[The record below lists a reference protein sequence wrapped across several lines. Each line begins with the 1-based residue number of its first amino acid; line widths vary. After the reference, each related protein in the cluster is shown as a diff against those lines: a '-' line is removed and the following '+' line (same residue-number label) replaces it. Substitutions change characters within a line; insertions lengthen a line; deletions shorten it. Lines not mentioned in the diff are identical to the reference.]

1 MKSIREVTSSE
12 LVINK
17 SEFINYITP
26 VSNIEEVSDFLI
38 LLRKKFP
45 DANHHCFAY
54 VIGKNQEIQK
64 YSDDGEPSKTA
75 GMPMIEVLKKHDLTN
90 VLAVT
95 IRYFGGIKLGSG
107 GLVRAYTKSVS
118 ETIKT
123 ADFTNLVQFTKLKVI
138 IPFDQIGN
146 VENHVRE
153 NTTLLNTEYSE
164 GVTYEIEI
172 RSSDVDNLKNYLT
185 DTTKGVASYNRIE
198 DFERYE

>member
-1 MKSIREVTSSE
+1 
-12 LVINK
+12 
-17 SEFINYITP
+17 
-26 VSNIEEVSDFLI
+26 
-38 LLRKKFP
+38 
-45 DANHHCFAY
+45 
-54 VIGKNQEIQK
+54 
-64 YSDDGEPSKTA
+64 
-75 GMPMIEVLKKHDLTN
+75 MPMIEVLKKHDLTN